1 MTVGVLCLLLIMSWF
16 GLHIVI
22 VIVVIPGHSHLLSK
36 FVLGLH
42 IILFV
47 LSCSGLF
54 I

>member
-16 GLHIVI
+16 GLHF

-47 LSCSGLF
+47 LSCAGLF